1 MIFQTEIFPFD
12 YTLAVPMF
20 LIWAMTFILVMLLI
34 DTEMLTKKLSLLI
47 LFITLFVGG
56 IVLGGIPNVV
66 MPIQQLFGVLVGRG
80 TILSLVAVIII
91 LGVLLGSSI
100 VAGRLLCGFACPLG
114 ALQEILSKINFKSN
128 LKTHEKVKYR
138 IAVSSKIPS
147 ITRRIFLGVI
157 LVLAAFWGVLIL
169 NVFNP
174 LSGFSF
180 YKTIYTFT
188 FVVPFIG
195 LVIISF
201 ASAFLYRPWCRFLCP
216 FGALSALTSRLT
228 RNKLERTED
237 CTECGLCEK
246 ICPTQEAA
254 ANSKKT
260 ECYYCNRCVDICPV
274 NAIKFTMDL

>member
-1 MIFQTEIFPFD
+1 
-12 YTLAVPMF
+12 
-20 LIWAMTFILVMLLI
+20 
-34 DTEMLTKKLSLLI
+34 
-47 LFITLFVGG
+47 
-56 IVLGGIPNVV
+56 
-66 MPIQQLFGVLVGRG
+66 
-80 TILSLVAVIII
+80 
-91 LGVLLGSSI
+91 
-100 VAGRLLCGFACPLG
+100 
-114 ALQEILSKINFKSN
+114 
-128 LKTHEKVKYR
+128 
-138 IAVSSKIPS
+138 
-147 ITRRIFLGVI
+147 LGVI
-157 LVLAAFWGVLIL
+157 VVLAVFGIMLL

-195 LVIISF
+195 LVIISI
-201 ASAFLYRPWCRFLCP
+201 ASVFLYRPWCRFLCP

-274 NAIKFTMDL
+274 NAIKLTMDL